1 MPPSRSLAL
10 LTAAALYGSSTLLAP
25 LAAFADDPVLD
36 PTVVTPPPATGTGGG
51 SGTFFVPPAPMVPP
65 ITLTLTS
72 EEGLPSGAPGVVALR
87 ALDAV
92 GNPTGGFAILIVHF
106 PLAPDN
112 SAYWTDLVLLVPI
125 FEDGTGTATITIPA
139 AVPAGVPIRIE
150 AHAILPPHT
159 AVAELKTV
167 VR

>member
-1 MPPSRSLAL
+1 MSPSRSLAFL
-10 LTAAALYGSSTLLAP
+10 AAAALYGGSTLLAP
-25 LAAFADDPVLD
+25 LAAFADDPTFD
-36 PTVVTPPPATGTGGG
+36 PTVVTPPPATDTGGR
-51 SGTFFVPPAPMVPP
+51 SGTFFVPPTPAVPP

-72 EEGLPSGAPGVVALR
+72 EEGLPSGAPGAVTLR

-92 GNPTGGFAILIVHF
+92 GNPTGGFAILIVRF

-125 FEDGTGTATITIPA
+125 FADGTGTATITIPP
-139 AVPAGVPIRIE
+139 AVPAGIPIRLE

-159 AVAELKTV
+159 AAAELKTI